1 MSKLLTADDMAELL
15 SVSKETITTWLSRS
29 PEKLPRRLPGFQGK
43 GPRWRM
49 SDYEEWVEQLANE
62 PARRGR
68 PRTQAS
74 GPQL

>member
-29 PEKLPRRLPGFQGK
+29 PEKLPRRLPGFPGR
-43 GPRWRM
+43 GPRWRQA
-49 SDYEEWVEQLANE
+49 DYDEWIEQLAHE

-68 PRTQAS
+68 PRQAA
-74 GPQL
+74 